1 MMERLFGVLGV
12 FRVLGFILF
21 YFILCFPTNFPQFSC
36 FFLHGVLVFLALGL
50 MDGREKFFFFSFFF
64 FFLLLLTHTPN
75 FQGGL
80 LMWI

>member
-64 FFLLLLTHTPN
+64 FLLLLTHTPN